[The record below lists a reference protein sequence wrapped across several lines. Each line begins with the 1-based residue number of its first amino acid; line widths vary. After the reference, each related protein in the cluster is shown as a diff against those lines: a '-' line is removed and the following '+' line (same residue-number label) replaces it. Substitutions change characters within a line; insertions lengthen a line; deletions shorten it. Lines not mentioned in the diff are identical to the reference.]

1 MKRMFILAAVIGL
14 MLAPTALA
22 QGKDRDRGRDRGA
35 EWSDWQARPFVQ
47 GQGQGWGNQFSPG
60 EAREAVREG
69 KTVPLNR
76 IFQSLKREYGG
87 YQLKAEL
94 YARENGS
101 AYYEIDW
108 MSDSGRKMR
117 FIVDASTG
125 AVLDRQGA

>member
-1 MKRMFILAAVIGL
+1 MKRAAILFAILGL
-14 MLAPTALA
+14 MLTPAALA
-22 QGKDRDRGRDRGA
+22 QGKDQGRDRGGDLT
-35 EWSDWQARPFVQ
+35 EWQAGPFGQ
-47 GQGQGWGNQFSPG
+47 RQGQGWGNQFSPG

-69 KTVPLNR
+69 KTVSLNK

-94 YARENGS
+94 YARENGG

-117 FIVDASTG
+117 FVVDASTG
-125 AVLDRQGA
+125 TVLERQGA